1 MGNAERAQD
10 RRAYLFS
17 IVANASATDVVE
29 RVCPLGAHT
38 YLRTRQGRVLMQVF
52 SLSAE
57 LVCLLQLSLEAFFEH
72 CLCESMRAISMQ
84 WHTQI
89 KIAGSENAHA
99 GRHSC
104 LQAICVSAIPMM

>member
-29 RVCPLGAHT
+29 RVCPLGTHT
-38 YLRTRQGRVLMQVF
+38 YLRTRPGRVLMQVF

-57 LVCLLQLSLEAFFEH
+57 LELSLESGF
-72 CLCESMRAISMQ
+72 
-84 WHTQI
+84 
-89 KIAGSENAHA
+89 K
-99 GRHSC
+99 
-104 LQAICVSAIPMM
+104 SADPDRPIVEMS